1 MVNVLKNLI
10 SLSLA
15 SVLINL
21 YVGIIYVPK
30 LFNKL
35 KYGDVVE
42 LPSSVLEAL
51 KLTSSQTNYSEFVG
65 FNNETGADHFIVP
78 NIVHYVRFYKKSW
91 TFVEYICMRS
101 AYINQRPDY
110 IFIHTDVDEF
120 KGKYWKWV
128 LGEPDFRSRIVRI
141 PTQAP
146 DNIFGQEVLPI
157 FKLHHGSDITRIRV
171 LMKYGGIFLDN
182 DAYVVNNL
190 DKYRKY
196 EMTLGWPKNETLGT
210 MVLIANKNARFLK
223 LWLDDYRDYKKD
235 IWYTRK
241 CD

>member
-1 MVNVLKNLI
+1 MATVLRSLV

-15 SVLINL
+15 SVLINF
-21 YVGIIYVPK
+21 YIGINYVPK
-30 LFNKL
+30 LFKFS
-35 KYGDVVE
+35 YSDVME
-42 LPSSVLEAL
+42 LPSSMLKAVEFAL
-51 KLTSSQTNYSEFVG
+51 NETSYIDFNG

-128 LGEPDFRSRIVRI
+128 LREPDFRSRIVRI

-146 DNIFGQEVLPI
+146 DNIFGQEFLPV
-157 FKLHHGSDITRIRV
+157 FKFHHGSDVTRIRI
-171 LMKYGGIFLDN
+171 LMKYGGIYLDN
-182 DAYVVNNL
+182 DVYVVNNF
-190 DKYRKY
+190 DKYRKF
-196 EMTLGWPKNETLGT
+196 EMTLGWPKNETLGN

-235 IWYTRK
+235 LW
-241 CD
+241 